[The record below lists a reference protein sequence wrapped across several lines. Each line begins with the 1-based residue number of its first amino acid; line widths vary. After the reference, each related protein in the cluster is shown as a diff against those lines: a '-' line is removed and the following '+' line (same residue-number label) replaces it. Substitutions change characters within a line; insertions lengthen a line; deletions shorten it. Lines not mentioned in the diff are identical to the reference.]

1 MLAVEALKW
10 LPLPTCN
17 MDDHLEH
24 SANAAGVP
32 SSYIIGTAQAVF
44 AGTILNSALATAI
57 QFLTIWSYCQTP

>member
-1 MLAVEALKW
+1 
-10 LPLPTCN
+10 

-32 SSYIIGTAQAVF
+32 SSYIIGTSQAVF